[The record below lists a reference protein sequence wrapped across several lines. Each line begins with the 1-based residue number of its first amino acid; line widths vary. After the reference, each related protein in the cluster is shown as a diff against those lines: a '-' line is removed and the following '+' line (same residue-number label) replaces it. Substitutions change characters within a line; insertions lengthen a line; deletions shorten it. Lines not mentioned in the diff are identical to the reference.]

1 MRPTSL
7 RSRSNAVVAGL
18 ATLALLTACTGTSST
33 ETSDDTDD
41 TGSSSSADGSSAH
54 VDELDAED
62 VLVSQTF
69 PLASN
74 PDDTTTIGVQS
85 LTVEGKTMVLRLVVT
100 PDFASVSDSD
110 VVRLYDAFDDEYH
123 PTLIDRENLKEY
135 YVINDSGTRF
145 QAPESRETPNGT
157 PTLAWFVFAAPED
170 DIETIDL
177 FVQPDWPE
185 LLDIPITR

>member
-1 MRPTSL
+1 MRPTPL
-7 RSRSNAVVAGL
+7 RSRSSAVVAGL

-33 ETSDDTDD
+33 ETSDDSDD

-54 VDELDAED
+54 VDELDAQD
-62 VLVSQTF
+62 VLVSGTF

-110 VVRLYDAFDDEYH
+110 VVRLYDAFDDEYR
-123 PTLIDRENLKEY
+123 PRLIDRENLKEY
-135 YVINDSGTRF
+135 AVIKASGTDF
-145 QAPESRETPNGT
+145 AAPYTRETPNGT
-157 PTLAWFVFAAPED
+157 PTLAWFAFAAPED

-177 FVQPDWPE
+177 LVQPDWPE